1 MKKNKFLSKLMFAT
15 LVMAASLG
23 FTACGGDDDNS
34 GDEPQAPGVWTT
46 IYKVEL
52 DLSDDVLKTADVT
65 AHIANPDGTVREEP
79 VTKANHSW
87 TMTGKTLPDKACVL
101 LTFVPKTDIDVTK
114 VYDIRFAGSITA
126 ASFKDDKQ
134 QSYKTYPHRVSL
146 SLPGDKLSAYYPGK
160 SFALAL
166 GVNAKGEIVS
176 ASASDFDFGVNFVF

>member
-1 MKKNKFLSKLMFAT
+1 MFAT

-46 IYKVEL
+46 VDKVEL

-126 ASFKDDKQ
+126 ASF
-134 QSYKTYPHRVSL
+134 TMVL
-146 SLPGDKLSAYYPGK
+146 SNFRYLVNFMRYYNVESVDGV
-160 SFALAL
+160 LADL
-166 GVNAKGEIVS
+166 GVS
-176 ASASDFDFGVNFVF
+176 FHHFDDAGRGFSFRWQAYM